1 MSLNGG
7 AAGRRGGGVRV
18 SVEVLVAALVAA
30 AKFCRGRPLGVLLGS
45 FVVDVSVHTLVTEM
59 HQPAILP
66 R

>member
-1 MSLNGG
+1 M
-7 AAGRRGGGVRV
+7 RV